1 MLNLEEA
8 SEVIFSDP
16 SFYTKG
22 IRGPERSFDFLKLFW
37 LMIGPEIET
46 KSLTSNSRFFNL
58 FHLLMDTLMIDW
70 VGRRQLLFFSF
81 NTSNFVLQNILYSS

>member
-16 SFYTKG
+16 SFYAKG

-46 KSLTSNSRFFNL
+46 KSPTSNSRFF
-58 FHLLMDTLMIDW
+58 
-70 VGRRQLLFFSF
+70 
-81 NTSNFVLQNILYSS
+81 